1 MATRTCDDCMTVLKN
16 EDDGY
21 GIFQECKCADLNNTL
36 LMWSVLT
43 YGAGFI
49 NWWVYPNECGYC
61 QSRADISISDEHYQ
75 NHIVDMKT
83 IQMIVNANE
92 EIIKEQNSNG
102 DTIFN
107 IIDDV
112 ILFISNYIKTYE
124 DPYDKNSCNEII
136 IGKKHISELKELRI
150 WLGDTPLRKPTP
162 PHDN

>member
-1 MATRTCDDCMTVLKN
+1 MTTRTCDDCMTVLKN
-16 EDDGY
+16 EEDTY
-21 GIFQECKCADLNNTL
+21 GIFQPCKCVELNNTL

-61 QSRADISISDEHYQ
+61 QSHANICISDEDYQ

-92 EIIKEQNSNG
+92 EIIKQQNANG
-102 DTIFN
+102 DTIFK

-112 ILFISNYIKTYE
+112 IDMINDSMKTDE
-124 DPYDKNSCNEII
+124 NGNKII
-136 IGKKHISELKELRI
+136 IGKKHISELKELRV